1 MSSNNTLPRRS
12 FLKGVGAAVALPML
26 DAMTPGRAFSAAK
39 AASAPPVRAAFIFVP
54 NGVHMDNWTPTATGA
69 NFELPSI
76 LEPLAPLKNDLLVL
90 SGLTHDKGRA
100 NDDGPG
106 DHARNAGVFLTGAQ
120 PLKSEGSEIR
130 AGVSIDQVMAREI
143 GQQTRFASLELAAEG
158 GRSSGK
164 CDSGYSCA
172 YSNNISWRDPAT
184 PLPAEVDPRLVFER
198 LFGNQVAKEM
208 SESQLRRQRFRKSI
222 LDFVL
227 EDANSLSSRVGRDDK
242 QKLDEYLTAVRD
254 IEERI
259 ERAENGPDAKRVSAR
274 LRPAGIPADYGEHI
288 RLLGDMIALAFQTDS
303 TRVATFMM
311 ARAGSNRPYR
321 QIGVNEGHHS
331 LSHHQSDPVKL
342 DKISRINRFHIDQL
356 SYLLQKLKSI
366 REGDAT
372 LLDHSMIVYGSG
384 ISDGNRHNNENLPVL
399 LAGKAGGSILTGRHM
414 RVPAETPMTNL
425 FLSMVERMGGHAD
438 RFGDSTGKLRGL
450 RG

>member
-254 IEERI
+254 IEQRI
-259 ERAENGPDAKRVSAR
+259 ERAEDGPDAKRVSAR